1 MCPLILSS
9 LYCLF
14 IHQDLTDVNQGH
26 NIIVRALRST
36 TILPVE
42 HVPLTYLGIISN
54 NWESVLA
61 SGGFGTVYKGVD
73 MNANL
78 EVAIKTLRSD
88 RMSEKDKLDFEEE
101 MMVGYPVKVD
111 DSSCQ
116 SSHH

>member
-1 MCPLILSS
+1 M
-9 LYCLF
+9 
-14 IHQDLTDVNQGH
+14 
-26 NIIVRALRST
+26 
-36 TILPVE
+36 
-42 HVPLTYLGIISN
+42 PLTYLGIISN

-101 MMVGYPVKVD
+101 MMVGYPRSKLMILLVKALTTNVRP
-111 DSSCQ
+111 SRRYQ
-116 SSHH
+116 S